1 MTTTETIRIPY
12 VVTTTV
18 PEAGVEI
25 VLQPAE
31 REVPEYWDNVRIV
44 VALHEDG
51 SHCLSTCGCVAP
63 EDRTTI
69 RRGETVTIG
78 EWTWFGGQH
87 SWLAGYRRTGP
98 SSAEMLLEAR
108 VDELEEDLANERIL
122 HDLTREDVAAG
133 EADIEALKAR
143 RIKIRESLRCA
154 RKAAAAAEDR
164 FGVALQVAY
173 AGWSVAIL
181 IVALW
186 VSAVIA

>member
-1 MTTTETIRIPY
+1 MTTTQTIRIPY

-25 VLQPAE
+25 VIQPAE

-51 SHCLSTCGCVAP
+51 THCLATCGCVAP

-87 SWLAGYRRTGP
+87 SWLAGYRRIGP
-98 SSAEMLLEAR
+98 SVAELRLEAR
-108 VDELEEDLANERIL
+108 VDELTEDLAGEKIL
-122 HDLTREDVAAG
+122 HGLTREDVAAC
-133 EADIEALKAR
+133 EANIEGLKTR
-143 RIKIRESLRCA
+143 RAAIRTSLRRSRRA
-154 RKAAAAAEDR
+154 TADAEHR
-164 FGVALQVAY
+164 FGLAFQAAW

-181 IVALW
+181 IAALW

>member
-1 MTTTETIRIPY
+1 MTITETIRIPY

-44 VALHEDG
+44 AALHEDG

-69 RRGETVTIG
+69 RRGEIVTIG

-98 SSAEMLLEAR
+98 SNAELRLEAR
-108 VDELEEDLANERIL
+108 VDELEEDLAQEQIL

-143 RIKIRESLRCA
+143 RTTIRESLRSS
-154 RKAAAAAEDR
+154 RKATADAEHR
-164 FGVALQVAY
+164 FGLAFQAAW

-181 IVALW
+181 LASLW
-186 VSAVIA
+186 VGSVIA